1 MAKISAYVSVVTSI
15 DCIALPEQGQATY
28 MNADALGRIV
38 THIFLLFLMHHLQQL
53 TTLTK
58 DPLLRGKD
66 QYSYLLMKIAFCKKR
81 ESIYSVLKAA
91 DLK

>member
-1 MAKISAYVSVVTSI
+1 MSAYVSAVSSF
-15 DCIALPEQGQATY
+15 DFIALPEQGQATY

-58 DPLLRGKD
+58 EPLLRGKD
-66 QYSYLLMKIAFCKKR
+66 QYSYLLMKIAFVKK
-81 ESIYSVLKAA
+81 EKLFIQY
-91 DLK
+91 